1 MDGLPLLTLSPILL
15 YSVEQTVL
23 TESGGGPQEAGKTL
37 NLKCQTSGFQF
48 KTSKLGWYLW
58 APGHSPLWLASLD
71 SSSTDAT
78 EDRIT
83 ASRQE
88 TGSQIFL
95 KIEGL
100 GLRDSGQYHCAR
112 RVGNGDDTD
121 KLVFGH
127 GTDVTVEP
135 GPRAPLSPSV
145 FLVKGQNAVACLIR
159 NFYPKELHVSL
170 DSPAPLISAQALT
183 LVPMANGTYSAVQI
197 GRVGENDTV
206 TCSVKHLGKE
216 IRVSHEPDHTGPDP
230 GIASEKKLSC
240 PEQNLMEGPEQGN
253 KLLLNVMGLRLL
265 LMKTVAI
272 NVLFTTMALIF

>member
-1 MDGLPLLTLSPILL
+1 MDGLLLLTLPPILL
-15 YSVEQTVL
+15 HSVEQTVL
-23 TESGGGPQEAGKTL
+23 TESGGGLHKTGKTL

-48 KTSKLGWYLW
+48 KTSKLGCYFWD
-58 APGHSPLWLASLD
+58 PGHAPLWLASLD

-83 ASRQE
+83 ASRKD
-88 TGSQIFL
+88 TGSWIFL

-112 RVGNGDDTD
+112 GVVNGDDTD
-121 KLVFGH
+121 KLVFGS
-127 GTDVTVEP
+127 GIDVTVEP

-145 FLVKGQNAVACLIR
+145 FLVRGQNAVACLIR

-170 DSPAPLISAQALT
+170 DSPVPLLSAQALT

-216 IRVSHEPDHTGPDP
+216 IHVSYKPDHTGSDP
-230 GIASEKKLSC
+230 GIA
-240 PEQNLMEGPEQGN
+240 PEQDLIGGPEQGN
-253 KLLLNVMGLRLL
+253 KLLLSVMGLRLL
-265 LMKTVAI
+265 FVKTVAI
-272 NVLFTTMALIF
+272 NVLFTTTALIF